1 MSGGFGYLNA
11 PPAFFPSSSIP
22 SWARPFGCS
31 WALSPRR
38 RSFGCGGKLLY
49 RHGTV
54 RQSRAA
60 SLLRVFDAH
69 RGRAAPGRLT
79 LPVGHGLSTHD
90 ADASAV
96 VDAPSPSFGGAASF
110 SWLWLPRCASGVFSY
125 PRVVLRGLALS
136 GVHGLCVLDAV
147 VVAAVGDCY
156 IVMLKVMV
164 WIGSLSQLR
173 CFALSG
179 AHRGRAAPGRLTPPD
194 GRGLSTPDTAA
205 SAAVHGS
212 LSDAWRGSYVVHHGR
227 CRRVVERNGVRS
239 RRFVARRHHTISFAP
254 SQCSR
259 GAHCPGME
267 GSL

>member
-1 MSGGFGYLNA
+1 MGSFAASRFTALIVVERRLVALLFLMVVVFRLTTPLLRQRLMLYPRPLAGLRLSGGSGYPDA

-79 LPVGHGLSTHD
+79 LPDGHGLSTHD

-110 SWLWLPRCASGVFSY
+110 WWLWLPRCASGVF
-125 PRVVLRGLALS
+125 PIL
-136 GVHGLCVLDAV
+136 
-147 VVAAVGDCY
+147 
-156 IVMLKVMV
+156 
-164 WIGSLSQLR
+164 
-173 CFALSG
+173 
-179 AHRGRAAPGRLTPPD
+179 
-194 GRGLSTPDTAA
+194 
-205 SAAVHGS
+205 
-212 LSDAWRGSYVVHHGR
+212 
-227 CRRVVERNGVRS
+227 E
-239 RRFVARRHHTISFAP
+239 
-254 SQCSR
+254 
-259 GAHCPGME
+259 
-267 GSL
+267 